1 MMAYLRTIKENS
13 LLLVILH
20 IQIAPHP
27 TLLYAHELNL
37 PELTYDF
44 DTSGIADLP
53 STTHVL
59 MHHDICQPYYLC
71 TTGPLMRVLMPT
83 LLDETL
89 QAIWAVCIHP
99 GPFTLN
105 GHLDDDLQVS
115 NSCQCIIGYFVFTA
129 VATVAHSLPTG
140 VRMVQSSV

>member
-1 MMAYLRTIKENS
+1 MQTFKLHA
-13 LLLVILH
+13 H
-20 IQIAPHP
+20 IQTVHD
-27 TLLYAHELNL
+27 LNL
-37 PELTYDF
+37 PELTYY
-44 DTSGIADLP
+44 TSYLADLP

-71 TTGPLMRVLMPT
+71 ATGPLMGVLMPT

-105 GHLDDDLQVS
+105 GYLDNDLQVS
-115 NSCQCIIGYFVFTA
+115 NS
-129 VATVAHSLPTG
+129 
-140 VRMVQSSV
+140 SSTLTSNRCVHGTIFCV